1 MIRREISFNDSENRH
16 MELLDQINEASSFI
30 RTKVASAP
38 DVGIIL
44 GTGLGRLGERIDV
57 QEVVPFDKIP
67 HFPLSTV
74 ESHAG
79 KLLLGQLNGKR
90 VVAMQGRFHF
100 YEGYTMR
107 QVGFPVWVMKHL
119 GTKTLVVCNASGGVN
134 PQFRIGD
141 IVIITD
147 QINLQGANPLLGE
160 NNEDLGPRFPDMCE
174 LYDRTLIE
182 LSEQTAIELGF
193 RTQRGVYAA
202 VTGPCLE
209 TAAEYRM
216 LRILG
221 ADVVGMSTVPEVIVA
236 RHQGLKV
243 LGVSIVTDMGL
254 PDNMKPVKIGDIV
267 EAANGAEPKMTEI
280 IAKVIE
286 RMIV

>member
-1 MIRREISFNDSENRH
+1 
-16 MELLDQINEASSFI
+16 MELLDQINEAATFI
-30 RTKVASAP
+30 RTRTDLVP
-38 DVGIIL
+38 EVGIIL
-44 GTGLGRLGERIDV
+44 GTGLGRLGERI
-57 QEVVPFDKIP
+57 EVEAEVSYAQIP
-67 HFPLSTV
+67 HFPISTV

-79 KLLLGQLNGKR
+79 KLLLGKLSGKK

-107 QVGFPVWVMKHL
+107 QVGFPVWVMKSL
-119 GTKTLVVCNASGGVN
+119 GIKTLVVCNASGGIN

-141 IVIITD
+141 MVIITD
-147 QINLQGANPLLGE
+147 HINLQGKNPLLGQNDE
-160 NNEDLGPRFPDMCE
+160 RLGPRFPDMFE
-174 LYDRTLIE
+174 LYDPRLID
-182 LSEQTAIELGF
+182 LAEQIAIELGF
-193 RTQRGVYAA
+193 RTQRGVYVA

-236 RHQGLKV
+236 RYQRLKV

-254 PDNMKPVKIGDIV
+254 PDDMKPVKIEDIL
-267 EAANGAEPKMTEI
+267 EAANGTEPKMTEM

-286 RMIV
+286 RMNA

>member
-1 MIRREISFNDSENRH
+1 MTVTKKDHEPKQ
-16 MELLDQINEASSFI
+16 MELYEQIAEAAGFVQS
-30 RTKVASAP
+30 RTDHTP

-44 GTGLGRLGERIDV
+44 GTGLGRLGERINV
-57 QEVVPFDKIP
+57 KESVSYAEIP
-67 HFPLSTV
+67 HFPVSTV

-79 KLLLGQLNGKR
+79 KLLLGELNGKR

-100 YEGYTMR
+100 YEGYTMK
-107 QVGFPVWVMKHL
+107 QVAFPVWVMKQL
-119 GTKTLVVCNASGGVN
+119 GIKTLVVCNASGGIN
-134 PQFRIGD
+134 PQFRVGD
-141 IVIITD
+141 MVIITD
-147 QINLQGANPLLGE
+147 HINLQGTNPLLGQ
-160 NNEDLGPRFPDMCE
+160 NDDRLGPRFPDMFE
-174 LYDRTLIE
+174 IYNRELIE
-182 LSEQTAIELGF
+182 LAEQTATDLGF
-193 RTQRGVYAA
+193 RTQRGVYAS

-236 RHQGLKV
+236 RHQSIRV

-254 PDNMKPVKIGDIV
+254 PDNMKPVKIEDILH
-267 EAANGAEPKMTEI
+267 AANGTEPKMTEM

-286 RMIV
+286 RMNV